1 MFVLFVYLCVP
12 DMYFLPIDTCLI
24 DKQNYNKCICGWCWC
39 LLQFLLHVRL
49 REGLKECNGDEV
61 LKAEAAAKVQRFT
74 EWALKCIGSHTC
86 QRRGGSQSGGA
97 ACDVVTTTTSA
108 MHRLTAIES
117 CRQLMTFKKFLDLA
131 GFQLSKKDY
140 TEAFD
145 AACFPLTL
153 FSNAI
158 DPGWATGLAA
168 SPMQGLLSLLVERG
182 ADNVNQCFLEAARF
196 GSTELV
202 RIFLQ
207 VSHTLHL
214 VCFFVKQS
222 VLTVAICSR
231 FISVSLFKL
240 EFFEYKSCKTFER
253 LHLWLSCCPPLK
265 VVLLSKAETC
275 IILADSTEK
284 WNEARYRFGA
294 RICITLLQ
302 NWDNGMSGGWWQCRG
317 LLRTSHESCWKR
329 LHGGQQT
336 MTTDCDFF
344 ASL

>member
-1 MFVLFVYLCVP
+1 
-12 DMYFLPIDTCLI
+12 
-24 DKQNYNKCICGWCWC
+24 
-39 LLQFLLHVRL
+39 
-49 REGLKECNGDEV
+49 

-207 VSHTLHL
+207 IA
-214 VCFFVKQS
+214 Q
-222 VLTVAICSR
+222 R
-231 FISVSLFKL
+231 
-240 EFFEYKSCKTFER
+240 
-253 LHLWLSCCPPLK
+253 
-265 VVLLSKAETC
+265 
-275 IILADSTEK
+275 
-284 WNEARYRFGA
+284 
-294 RICITLLQ
+294 
-302 NWDNGMSGGWWQCRG
+302 NGMK
-317 LLRTSHESCWKR
+317 LD
-329 LHGGQQT
+329 
-336 MTTDCDFF
+336 TDLALGF
-344 ASL
+344 ASRYCKIGTMECLVDDGNAEAFLGPLMRAAERGYMEVSRQ